1 MAAPP
6 IAHHSAMGLRLFS
19 GPGFLHEH
27 SRLQSS
33 SLPPPQAGSWQ
44 PTAVLS
50 LGLLSKPQVPA
61 PNPCA
66 HQQTRLRLGRGG
78 LWPDRL
84 RRFVCPACHLLC
96 SPPSFRS
103 PPSAQLISLPVRGLP
118 HMQEPP
124 LLQLHPRGCRSH
136 PTSSSFSL
144 LSFYLVMW
152 GCAILPL
159 IYVSF

>member
-6 IAHHSAMGLRLFS
+6 FAHHSAMGLGLFS

-27 SRLQSS
+27 SRLQST
-33 SLPPPQAGSWQ
+33 SLLPPQAGSWQ

-50 LGLLSKPQVPA
+50 LSVCF
-61 PNPCA
+61 PNPKLQ
-66 HQQTRLRLGRGG
+66 HPDPTHTSRHVSGWGRLC
-78 LWPDRL
+78 
-84 RRFVCPACHLLC
+84 RFVCPACHLLC
-96 SPPSFRS
+96 SPPSFQS

-124 LLQLHPRGCRSH
+124 LLQLHPRECRSH
-136 PTSSSFSL
+136 PTSPSFSL
-144 LSFYLVMW
+144 LSFCLVMW

-159 IYVSF
+159 IHVSF

>member
-6 IAHHSAMGLRLFS
+6 FAHHSAMGLGLFS

-27 SRLQSS
+27 SQLQST

-44 PTAVLS
+44 PMAVLS
-50 LGLLSKPQVPA
+50 LGLLSKPQVAA
-61 PNPCA
+61 PSPHA
-66 HQQTRLRLGRGG
+66 HQQTHLRLG
-78 LWPDRL
+78 PSVQV
-84 RRFVCPACHLLC
+84 VCPACHLLC
-96 SPPSFRS
+96 SLPSFQS

-124 LLQLHPRGCRSH
+124 LLQLHPRECRSH
-136 PTSSSFSL
+136 PTSPSFSL
-144 LSFYLVMW
+144 LSFCLVMW

-159 IYVSF
+159 IHVSF